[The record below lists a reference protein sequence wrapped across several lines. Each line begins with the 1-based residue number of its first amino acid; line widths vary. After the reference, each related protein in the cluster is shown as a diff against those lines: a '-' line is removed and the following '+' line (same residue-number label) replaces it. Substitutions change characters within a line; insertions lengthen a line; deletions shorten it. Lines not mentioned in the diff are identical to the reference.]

1 MIKNERQY
9 RISKVQLQKFK
20 DSIAKLEQNK
30 KTSMLHPLL
39 IKAQKDSLDSQ
50 LVDLQKQMQ
59 EYEELK
65 SGKISVVDLFS
76 IEDLPTSLIKA
87 RIALRLSQK
96 ELGNLV
102 GLQEQQ
108 IQRYESRDYESAS
121 VGRMMEII
129 KALNSVG
136 GKLTMPNEKL
146 STNNFF
152 KKMTEIGL
160 SRKFVLQRLL
170 PPSLSERLQRSDL
183 TNELFNFQAAAHVGR
198 IFGWKP
204 DQFFSSEPL
213 LVNSEVLA
221 QVRFKVPKQV
231 NPLTLNVYTLYAR
244 YIALLVSQTVTD
256 LPIRKM
262 PTDPYEMHK
271 SIVSQYGSITFQNLL
286 RYVWKLGIPVIA
298 LDPGSFHSACLRD
311 DDRSII
317 IMTQKTMS
325 EARWMFNLIHEY
337 YHAAIGK
344 EQIVES
350 EEELR
355 SSDEEREASQ
365 FADIVLLGK
374 DPNDL
379 ASRCLDEAGSIPNLK
394 HTVEKISKEE
404 EVRSDVLANYL
415 AFRLSSE
422 QNKSWWG
429 TAENLQKQLDD
440 ARVII
445 RDTILEHSDFN
456 SLSKPDLELLQQT
469 LDVREMIINE

>member
-1 MIKNERQY
+1 MIKNQRQY
-9 RISKVQLQKFK
+9 SISKVQIQKFK

-30 KTSMLHPLL
+30 KTLKLHPLL

-50 LVDLQKQMQ
+50 LADLQKQMQ
-59 EYEELK
+59 EYEDLK
-65 SGKISVVDLFS
+65 DGKIPIVGLLS
-76 IEDLPTSLIKA
+76 IEDLPITLIKA
-87 RIALRLSQK
+87 RIALGLSQK
-96 ELGNLV
+96 DLGQLV

-129 KALNSVG
+129 KALNSAG
-136 GKLTMPNEKL
+136 GKLKIPNEKL

-170 PPSLSERLQRSDL
+170 PSSLSERLQRNDL
-183 TNELFNFQAAAHVGR
+183 TNELFSFQAAAHVGR

-213 LVNSEVLA
+213 LVNPEVLA

-231 NPLTLNVYTLYAR
+231 NPLKLNVYTLYAR

-256 LPIRKM
+256 LPIGKM

-271 SIVSQYGSITFQNLL
+271 LILSQYGSITFKNLL
-286 RYVWKLGIPVIA
+286 RYVWNLGIPVIA

-317 IMTQKTMS
+317 VMTQKTTS
-325 EARWMFNLIHEY
+325 ESRWMFNLIHEY

-355 SSDEEREASQ
+355 SSVEEREASQ

-379 ASRCLDEAGSIPNLK
+379 ASRCLDEAESIPNLK

-404 EVRSDVLANYL
+404 GVRSDVLANYL
-415 AFRLSSE
+415 AFRLSYE
-422 QNKSWWG
+422 QNQSWWG

-445 RDTILEHSDFN
+445 RDIILEYSDFN

-469 LDVREMIINE
+469 LDVGEMIINE